1 MSTNHVE
8 VEVDAF
14 LYRFLTDEHR
24 EEATFI
30 VLHDEV
36 AEALGT
42 DLGHCLTGIFPAG
55 VGLGSGDGEFPVHVV
70 PFLDHDSL
78 YPGCP

>member
-24 EEATFI
+24 EEPTLV

-36 AEALGT
+36 AEALSP
-42 DLGHCLTGIFPAG
+42 DLGHCLAGVFLGG
-55 VGLGSGDGEFPVHVV
+55 VGLDGLDGEFPVHVV
-70 PFLDHDSL
+70 PFLDHD
-78 YPGCP
+78 